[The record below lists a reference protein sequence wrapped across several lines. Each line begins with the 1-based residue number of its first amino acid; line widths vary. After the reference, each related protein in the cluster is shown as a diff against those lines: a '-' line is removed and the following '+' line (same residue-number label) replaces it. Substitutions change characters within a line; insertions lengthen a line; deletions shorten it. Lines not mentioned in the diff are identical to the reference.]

1 MILILTCNNCHKT
14 SAVSAVVETVEI
26 PRDETWLLWTCPRCN
41 EGHEWLVPTG
51 RSIEDTARRSLKYSP
66 AYARSAERQDVY
78 ERLGV
83 ESPATHGK
91 ILLGELIWWWREEAG
106 LTQKEAA
113 RRADIGPHQWSR
125 LEDGKNKP
133 HAKNLQRIVQAVRGS
148 IKQAELITG
157 SNKTRK
163 RDLRRRMKQ
172 LEERIS
178 PSADFQI
185 DPKGWALH
193 PDIESDVELTLREFR
208 KVLPAEPHE
217 DKFLFFAHAI
227 HQAYWARRVGGPITI
242 DDDRSEIIPAVNKLI
257 DILERC
263 KNKKA
268 QYRVIYEMAV
278 GAEMFMT
285 KPEVADLVTHFLL
298 SSFNS
303 AAGEHETQRRIQ
315 QEWKQ
320 SLPNERLI
328 LTLFDLIDPKDQS
341 RLIEACQKLQGSPPQ
356 TDEWFKDQD

>member
-1 MILILTCNNCHKT
+1 MILILTCNTCRKT
-14 SAVSAVVETVEI
+14 SAVAAVVETVEI

-41 EGHEWLVPTG
+41 ETHEWLVPTG
-51 RSIEDTARRSLKYSP
+51 RSIEDTARGSFKYSP
-66 AYARSAERQDVY
+66 AHARSAERQDVY

-91 ILLGELIWWWREEAG
+91 ILLGEMIWWWREEAG

-148 IKQAELITG
+148 IEQAELITG
-157 SNKTRK
+157 SNKPRK
-163 RDLRRRMKQ
+163 HDLKRRMKE

-178 PSADFQI
+178 PSPDFQLN
-185 DPKGWALH
+185 PEGWPLH
-193 PDIESDVELTLREFR
+193 PDIESDVDLTLREFR
-208 KVLPAEPHE
+208 RVLPAEPHE

-242 DDDRSEIIPAVNKLI
+242 DDNRSEIIPAVSKLI

-263 KNKKA
+263 EDRKA
-268 QYRVIYEMAV
+268 RYWVIYEMAV

-285 KPEVADLVTHFLL
+285 QAQVADLMVQFMNH
-298 SSFNS
+298 SFNS
-303 AAGEHETQRRIQ
+303 RAGEHETQRRIV

-320 SLPNERLI
+320 SSPKERLI
-328 LTLFDLIDPKDQS
+328 LTLFDLIAPENKPG
-341 RLIEACQKLQGSPPQ
+341 LIEACRKLQASPRQ
-356 TDEWFKDQD
+356 TDEWFKE